1 MLAFLF
7 TSYELFVSSR
17 VIPRGAADNLVVILF
32 GAPKERCLFV
42 HARLVY
48 YVYIG
53 KSRDFT
59 RIYKKTVQPSD
70 ARRRIYACI
79 KIRRLTLRWL
89 KCFYS
94 SNSGVE
100 KYRSAVSGRTVTT
113 VFPSPN
119 FLASLIAAAT
129 FVPEEIPHMIPSF
142 EASSR
147 DV

>member
-1 MLAFLF
+1 M
-7 TSYELFVSSR
+7 
-17 VIPRGAADNLVVILF
+17 
-32 GAPKERCLFV
+32 

-59 RIYKKTVQPSD
+59 RICCNNLTAGAARIVTITIITIKTSPSKNFSKELVFL
-70 ARRRIYACI
+70 Y
-79 KIRRLTLRWL
+79 
-89 KCFYS
+89 FHNNSYS

-113 VFPSPN
+113 VFPAPN

>member
-1 MLAFLF
+1 M
-7 TSYELFVSSR
+7 TYVIRVSSQ

-70 ARRRIYACI
+70 VRRRIYACI
-79 KIRRLTLRWL
+79 KIRQLTLRCTERPYMS
-89 KCFYS
+89 K
-94 SNSGVE
+94 E
-100 KYRSAVSGRTVTT
+100 
-113 VFPSPN
+113 
-119 FLASLIAAAT
+119 AAL
-129 FVPEEIPHMIPSF
+129 P
-142 EASSR
+142 R
-147 DV
+147 